1 MSKVLDAVN
10 WMVGIANDPSHGY
23 SQQNRWGPDYDCS
36 SLVISAFEKAGI
48 PVKRAGATYTGNM
61 KSAFLKCGFKDVTNQ
76 VNLRTGAG
84 LQSGDVLLNER
95 NHTALYIG
103 NGKIV
108 HARSSEG
115 NSQQGDQS
123 GNEIRVQGYWNYP
136 WDCVL
141 RYNGSEIGKPTA
153 VEAPSQSAQGDDSS
167 PKGGATIPKR
177 TETCSPK
184 LPVLSRSSAVDET
197 VRKVQR
203 MLIDMGY
210 RCGGKIVGGKEQ
222 PDGQFG
228 PTTYKAVTAF
238 QKAKGIPI
246 TGKVD
251 AKTWEALLP

>member
-1 MSKVLDAVN
+1 MSKVQDAVN
-10 WMVGIANDPSHGY
+10 LMVEIANDQSHGY

-36 SLVISAFEKAGI
+36 SMVISAFEKAGI
-48 PVKRAGATYTGNM
+48 PVKKAGATYTGNM
-61 KSAFLKCGFKDVTNQ
+61 RPSFLRCGFKDVTNQ

-141 RYNGSEIGKPTA
+141 RYQETGSGTQA
-153 VEAPSQSAQGDDSS
+153 VEVPSQSAQSADSS
-167 PKGGATIPKR
+167 PKGGAAIPKR

-203 MLIDMGY
+203 MLIGMGY
-210 RCGGKIVGGKEQ
+210 RCGGKIVNGQEQ

-228 PTTYKAVTAF
+228 PTTYKAVRTF

>member
-1 MSKVLDAVN
+1 MGKVQNAVN
-10 WMVGIANDPSHGY
+10 WAVGIANDNSHGY

-36 SLVISAFEKAGI
+36 SLVISAFEQAGI
-48 PVKRAGATYTGNM
+48 PVKKAGATYTGNM
-61 KSAFLKCGFKDVTNQ
+61 KNAFLKCGFQDVTKQ
-76 VNLRTGAG
+76 VNLRTGTG
-84 LQSGDVLLNER
+84 LQVGDVLLNER

-115 NSQQGDQS
+115 NTQQGDQS

-141 RYNGSEIGKPTA
+141 RYKETGSGTPGTTTPTLGGGQA
-153 VEAPSQSAQGDDSS
+153 VEVP
-167 PKGGATIPKR
+167 ATPATPKR
-177 TETCSPK
+177 TETCTPK

-197 VRKVQR
+197 VRRVQR

-210 RCGGKIVGGKEQ
+210 KCGGKIVDGKEE
-222 PDGQFG
+222 PDGQYG
-228 PTTYKAVTAF
+228 PSTYNAVREF
-238 QKAKGIPI
+238 QKKKGIPV